1 MGRRKRATE
10 MHLHNS
16 VNPKESPAAP
26 SGAGN
31 LFTLKPR
38 AHARGYT
45 LPPADAGSSNGFLK
59 LTLLL
64 LLLIS
69 NSVSTSA
76 QPARTSAPSII
87 EVSSLN
93 REITDFFDKEL
104 AAHLNDIKSYDPP
117 PDKVFA
123 AGTTGEYTWGSFMN
137 AVGAYAAWT
146 GRRRLDGHS
155 LAREG

>member
-16 VNPKESPAAP
+16 VNPKESSVAP
-26 SGAGN
+26 CGAGN

-45 LPPADAGSSNGFLK
+45 LPPADAGSSTGFLK

-87 EVSSLN
+87 EASSLN
-93 REITDFFDKEL
+93 PQVTDSFDKEL
-104 AAHLNDIKSYDPP
+104 AAHFNDIRPY
-117 PDKVFA
+117 
-123 AGTTGEYTWGSFMN
+123 
-137 AVGAYAAWT
+137 
-146 GRRRLDGHS
+146 
-155 LAREG
+155 